1 MKLLVIEDESGLREA
16 IQSFFIETGEIVLVA
31 ANKFE
36 AEDQLISHQFDV
48 IILDITLPDGNG
60 IDLISVIKSTQENA
74 SILIL
79 SAKNS
84 LDDKINGLD
93 LGADDYLTKPFHMGE
108 LNSRIKAL
116 VRRNVFRGEDHLD
129 FNEIRINLSEGQV
142 YINEQLLPLTKKEYS
157 LLLYFVNNKNRV
169 LTKESIAE
177 HLWGDQ
183 LDLMDNFDFIYTH
196 IKNLRKK
203 IVTNGGEDYLKTV
216 HGIGYKYT
224 DS

>member
-16 IQSFFIETGEIVLVA
+16 IQSFFAKTGEIVLVA

>member
-16 IQSFFIETGEIVLVA
+16 IQSFFVKTGEIVLVA

-36 AEDQLISHQFDV
+36 AEDQLITHQFDV

-142 YINEQLLPLTKKEYS
+142 YINGQLLPLTKKEYS

>member
-16 IQSFFIETGEIVLVA
+16 IQSFFVKTGEIVLVA

-142 YINEQLLPLTKKEYS
+142 YINGQLLPLTKKEYS